1 MLGSLSTVPG
11 PRDGDLQALGGGGE
25 ARPERAGRG
34 GPPLSPPEVP
44 ATPGDAAVWLFL
56 GLVGFA
62 VGQLLAL
69 LFVVLVAAGLG
80 RLDQVA
86 RLTAAAE
93 PPAWVVVAELVGL
106 WIGFLGAVVLAS
118 RTRGT
123 GRVARDMGLAMRPG
137 DLVLGGAVG
146 VACQLVLVPLLYLP
160 LRAFVPHLD
169 RRLSQPAKHL
179 TGGFHGPEL
188 AVIGFLTVVVV
199 PVVEEL
205 LFRGLVLRALL
216 RLSAP
221 AGRVLGP
228 LLAVVGTGV
237 LFGLAHAEPLELLGL
252 AVLGMV
258 LAVLAWRTGRLGP
271 SMAAHGAFNLVA
283 IVTLAYSTAG
293 VPGLLR

>member
-1 MLGSLSTVPG
+1 MPAS
-11 PRDGDLQALGGGGE
+11 
-25 ARPERAGRG
+25 GR
-34 GPPLSPPEVP
+34 
-44 ATPGDAAVWLFL
+44 DAAAWLFL

-69 LFVVLVAAGLG
+69 LFVSVVAAALGELG
-80 RLDQVA
+80 RVA
-86 RLTAAAE
+86 TLTAAAE
-93 PPAWVVVAELVGL
+93 PPGWVVVAELLGL
-106 WIGFLGAVVLAS
+106 WVGFLGAVVVAS

-123 GRVARDMGLAMRPG
+123 GRVARDMGLAIRPG
-137 DLVLGGAVG
+137 DLVVGGAIG
-146 VACQLVLVPLLYLP
+146 VACQLVLIPVLYLP
-160 LRAFVPHLD
+160 LRALIPHLD
-169 RRLSQPAKHL
+169 RRLSTPAKHL

-188 AVIGFLTVVVV
+188 ALIGFLTVAVV

-216 RLSAP
+216 RLAAP

-228 LLAVVGTGV
+228 VLAVVGTGI

-258 LAVLAWRTGRLGP
+258 LAALAWRTGRLGP

-283 IVTLAYSTAG
+283 IVTLAFGTAG
-293 VPGLLR
+293 VPGLWR